1 MYFLDVTERNKVLRK
16 EREVTKKEDNKNIGS
31 ESFKTH
37 CQLWMFKIVTDAT
50 MHMND
55 GERSDAVNRKY
66 QSGDAGKNDPV
77 QRKLGS
83 KFMCF

>member
-1 MYFLDVTERNKVLRK
+1 
-16 EREVTKKEDNKNIGS
+16 
-31 ESFKTH
+31 
-37 CQLWMFKIVTDAT
+37 MFKIVTDAT